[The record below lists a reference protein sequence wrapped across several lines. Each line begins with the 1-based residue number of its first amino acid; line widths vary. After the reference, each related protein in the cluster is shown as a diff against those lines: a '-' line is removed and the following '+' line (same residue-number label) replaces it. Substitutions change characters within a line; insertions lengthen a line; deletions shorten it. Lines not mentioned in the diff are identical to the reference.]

1 MRFKKLFSK
10 SKPTYIVDVI
20 SILSSNNTNFNFA
33 PRLVLQTLRRLARLS
48 HREKIKIIAV
58 LSGEPLNK
66 APKGKKFDTI
76 LVFYSLSK
84 ENHSVKL
91 AQVTKSRNAIL
102 VTNNTKAEE
111 ILGDKA
117 KIIKSATF
125 KKMLDLGCDEETY
138 NRDNFNYLKNK
149 KNKSFRNHDH
159 RRSSSVTKNIEKKDA
174 INELIDLVD

>member
-1 MRFKKLFSK
+1 M
-10 SKPTYIVDVI
+10 
-20 SILSSNNTNFNFA
+20 
-33 PRLVLQTLRRLARLS
+33 
-48 HREKIKIIAV
+48 
-58 LSGEPLNK
+58 
-66 APKGKKFDTI
+66 
-76 LVFYSLSK
+76 FYSLSK

-138 NRDNFNYLKNK
+138 NHDNFNYFKNK